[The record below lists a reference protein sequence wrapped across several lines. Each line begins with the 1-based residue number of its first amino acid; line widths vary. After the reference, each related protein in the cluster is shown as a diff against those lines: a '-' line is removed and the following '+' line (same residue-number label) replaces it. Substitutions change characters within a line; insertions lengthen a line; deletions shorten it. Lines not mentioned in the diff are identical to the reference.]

1 MVDQCICLR
10 LNSLI
15 LVTIDI
21 ILTKVIWVILLLH
34 LQTFQKLSSVFFP
47 CLGGYFYTLY
57 ILSLGLYLLSLL
69 LLLLLLLS
77 VDGGVKTRGS
87 HWGIQKIGLSICTN
101 NRRSWRLVLRLILW
115 VALYLQVVLVVWRGL
130 WTEEGMN
137 VELYIWF
144 IWFFK

>member
-1 MVDQCICLR
+1 MVDQGICLR

-34 LQTFQKLSSVFFP
+34 LQTFQKQSCVFFP
-47 CLGGYFYTLY
+47 CLGWYFYTLY
-57 ILSLGLYLLSLL
+57 FLSLGLYLLSLL
-69 LLLLLLLS
+69 LLLLLLS
-77 VDGGVKTRGS
+77 VDGGVKARGS
-87 HWGIQKIGLSICTN
+87 HWGIQKIGLSICAN
-101 NRRSWRLVLRLILW
+101 NRRSWRLILWLILW

-137 VELYIWF
+137 VKLYIWF